1 MRIRSAV
8 IRGVRR
14 RGKSLRQ
21 AAIDDLWQVVMTAF
35 DNSATTIIAAGDVAS
50 EIVPP
55 EYETSSD

>member
-1 MRIRSAV
+1 
-8 IRGVRR
+8 VRR
-14 RGKSLRQ
+14 RGKLLRQ